1 MSNSQAIQAI
11 ENVLATS
18 KVGVLSSYNN
28 KPNSRYMVF
37 YNDGLTLYTKTNI
50 HSAKV
55 KKIKENPAAYVLLGY
70 NDTTNRSFVEMEA
83 TIEVVTD
90 QKVIDWLW
98 ETQDKSFFSSKEDPE
113 LCVLRVVPQSIKLM
127 NDKSLD
133 TPIKSIYNTKYI

>member
-11 ENVLATS
+11 ENVLATP
-18 KVGVLSSYNN
+18 KVGVLSTAYNN

-133 TPIKSIYNTKYI
+133 TPIKIDL

>member
-18 KVGVLSSYNN
+18 KVGVLSTAYNN

-55 KKIKENPAAYVLLGY
+55 KEIKDNPAAYVLLGY
-70 NDTTNRSFVEMEA
+70 NDTTNRSFE
-83 TIEVVTD
+83 IVTE
-90 QKVIDWLW
+90 QEVIDWLW
-98 ETQDKSFFSSKEDPE
+98 ERQDKSFFSSKEDPE

-133 TPIKSIYNTKYI
+133 TPIKIDL